1 MSSSVP
7 DSFAIYLS
15 KTEIM
20 QTVTT
25 HDFPFRD
32 ELIKLLQIELPL
44 HSVYVIASNIEK
56 NEGRIFLDPSS
67 VVNRI
72 SVDYTLLIIGHRA
85 PTKQLGNLTEAIYAK
100 MKGRCRVHPIFYTL
114 RTVLKRLDIGDNFLS
129 RIVRDTPCMFK
140 ENDIVEKSCPEGLCL
155 HIRYY
160 QQIVQEWHQR
170 MERAEYILS
179 VVGIIETKE
188 DAAAKLAMMG
198 YALEQVCIALL
209 GIFWE
214 YAPNH
219 FDLPYLMHLCGH
231 FTRLP
236 QEIFPRNTY
245 GLQRQFYMLCNAHHI
260 IRFKGKVGFSS
271 KDSDKV
277 LRRCERFYG
286 EASKLGL
293 VQLENLRKVHTGQS

>member
-1 MSSSVP
+1 
-7 DSFAIYLS
+7 
-15 KTEIM
+15 
-20 QTVTT
+20 
-25 HDFPFRD
+25 
-32 ELIKLLQIELPL
+32 
-44 HSVYVIASNIEK
+44 
-56 NEGRIFLDPSS
+56 
-67 VVNRI
+67 
-72 SVDYTLLIIGHRA
+72 
-85 PTKQLGNLTEAIYAK
+85 
-100 MKGRCRVHPIFYTL
+100 
-114 RTVLKRLDIGDNFLS
+114 
-129 RIVRDTPCMFK
+129 MFK
-140 ENDIVEKSCPEGLCL
+140 ENDIVVRSCPEGLCL

-160 QQIVQEWHQR
+160 EQIVQEWNQR

-188 DAAAKLAMMG
+188 DAASKLAMMG
-198 YALEQVCIALL
+198 YSMEQVCIGLL

-214 YAPNH
+214 YSPNH
-219 FDLPYLMHLCGH
+219 FALPYLMHLCGH

-286 EASKLGL
+286 EACKLGL
-293 VQLENLRKVHTGQS
+293 VQLENLRKLHTGQSWDSFNSE